1 MRVLDIH
8 NNDRVDIIDVLLDDK
23 RLEGINF
30 QMPAKTSV
38 FCAHCFRERRQ
49 VRECKHCA
57 DDVNHICATIQ
68 EDCAP
73 KAYMRLVPSALVYS
87 MLKEDG
93 YLNHMMG
100 KPDASMTPIDS
111 GLKLFMARLNLGQTS
126 QLLRDS
132 MRHESGMSCQL
143 LEMSAICIKRVSSLC
158 PYYFSKKLLETVF
171 KIDLGTAVADD
182 PEEGAGA
189 TEDSWDST
197 DSLTAFNPETKRD
210 DDYEIIR
217 PQEFSDDLKSCI
229 LPGYRDKDTPHYRYF
244 VKEVVLNRISV
255 FKCPTHKL
263 FFDKYMAS
271 NVNIEI
277 KKSKGSLTEDVELAI
292 DMMLCSVNWL
302 QFVRSIVPEEYSI
315 SSERAYSYIN
325 TYMVHSKEDD
335 YDLFNSMMDDYQFF
349 PDTIEKNITF

>member
-1 MRVLDIH
+1 MSIVG
-8 NNDRVDIIDVLLDDK
+8 DV
-23 RLEGINF
+23 R
-30 QMPAKTSV
+30 
-38 FCAHCFRERRQ
+38 
-49 VRECKHCA
+49 
-57 DDVNHICATIQ
+57 
-68 EDCAP
+68 
-73 KAYMRLVPSALVYS
+73 
-87 MLKEDG
+87 
-93 YLNHMMG
+93 HMH
-100 KPDASMTPIDS
+100 K
-111 GLKLFMARLNLGQTS
+111 K
-126 QLLRDS
+126 
-132 MRHESGMSCQL
+132 
-143 LEMSAICIKRVSSLC
+143 KSSLC

-171 KIDLGTAVADD
+171 RIDLGTAVADD
-182 PEEGAGA
+182 PDGAGA

-217 PQEFSDDLKSCI
+217 
-229 LPGYRDKDTPHYRYF
+229 DTPHYRYF
-244 VKEVVLNRISV
+244 VKEVVLNRTSV

-349 PDTIEKNITF
+349 PDTIKKNITF